1 MLFKIE
7 IEYFKKL
14 LNYNQIFR
22 CKSNIHVAYILNEN
36 FRNWDQMDDLNL
48 SRRPDDRSSWRVQT
62 PLDGDSLWRIQM
74 SFVSAQDFLSE
85 IFPTIDRSLMSI
97 KSRSAYVV
105 N

>member
-1 MLFKIE
+1 MYILKWMFEIE
-7 IEYFKKL
+7 IL
-14 LNYNQIFR
+14 MN
-22 CKSNIHVAYILNEN
+22 
-36 FRNWDQMDDLNL
+36 DLNL
-48 SRRPDDRSSWRVQT
+48 SRRPDDKSSWRVQT

-74 SFVSAQDFLSE
+74 SFISVQDFLSE